1 MAGAPA
7 RDRLAIVRRA
17 HTRRFLAMRPF
28 PALHGG
34 PLLGLDSTQKPSVK
48 QAFYPSQRRGRD
60 SNPRWTNQ
68 AHNGFRDDRLGG
80 SLLSRCRLFVFSCP
94 PRAIVL

>member
-17 HTRRFLAMRPF
+17 RTRRFLAMRPF

-34 PLLGLDSTQKPSVK
+34 PLLGLDSTEKPSVK

-68 AHNGFRDDRLGG
+68 ARPMILAIWVAAIPTPPAAAWMRTR
-80 SLLSRCRLFVFSCP
+80 SRSRSEP
-94 PRAIVL
+94 